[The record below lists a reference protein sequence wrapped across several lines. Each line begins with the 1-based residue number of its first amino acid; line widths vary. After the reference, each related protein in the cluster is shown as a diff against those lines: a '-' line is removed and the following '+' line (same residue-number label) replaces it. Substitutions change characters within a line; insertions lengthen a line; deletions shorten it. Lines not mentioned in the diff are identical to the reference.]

1 MESDKTEMMQ
11 QYFDESKKLK
21 DDYGENSV
29 VFMQNGKFYEIYG
42 EKENCTTSLHE
53 IAKVCDFKLG
63 NKTEKYWQAGSPSSE
78 DLIAI

>member
-42 EKENCTTSLHE
+42 EKENCTTSLH
-53 IAKVCDFKLG
+53 
-63 NKTEKYWQAGSPSSE
+63 
-78 DLIAI
+78 